1 MSKTR
6 YIIASFLLC
15 ACFCNIS
22 VAQAEVNSALVVK
35 GLKDNGTNY
44 DGVMVIPKMI
54 ALHCDMSSEDA
65 EDEQKIKECLDALSV
80 QNQESSFVKN
90 TILHQMYKEILEKSL
105 EYKSAAGDYEDIM
118 DKKLEDKSNAKPG
131 SAALGGK
138 SSVISAPDIS
148 TQQSQNAAISA
159 GNAKNMLKI
168 IDLISYGM
176 QIDILE
182 NFYTQ
187 DALERS
193 REIKDEEE

>member
-80 QNQESSFVKN
+80 QNQESSFVKIPSC
-90 TILHQMYKEILEKSL
+90 T
-105 EYKSAAGDYEDIM
+105 
-118 DKKLEDKSNAKPG
+118 
-131 SAALGGK
+131 
-138 SSVISAPDIS
+138 
-148 TQQSQNAAISA
+148 
-159 GNAKNMLKI
+159 
-168 IDLISYGM
+168 
-176 QIDILE
+176 
-182 NFYTQ
+182 
-187 DALERS
+187 RC
-193 REIKDEEE
+193 IKRF